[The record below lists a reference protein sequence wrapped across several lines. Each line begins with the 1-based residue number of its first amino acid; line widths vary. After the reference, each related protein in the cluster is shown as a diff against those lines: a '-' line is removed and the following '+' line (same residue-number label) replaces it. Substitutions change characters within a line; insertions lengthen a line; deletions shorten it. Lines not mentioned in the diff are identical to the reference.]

1 MIIVSIYIY
10 VYCTICNV
18 LLYIIHPLLMR
29 LRTVFASTKNWLR
42 AVFYVSET
50 GLKNVVIGAAFFDD
64 FCPTSAVFSWW
75 LSEVEAISN
84 SRMLV
89 ILITCYY
96 DFNYNNC
103 PISAVPGKNE
113 NNKYV
118 SYNHKCGH
126 IDQAGF

>member
-1 MIIVSIYIY
+1 
-10 VYCTICNV
+10 
-18 LLYIIHPLLMR
+18 MR

-50 GLKNVVIGAAFFDD
+50 GLKNVVIYTSAAFFDD
-64 FCPTSAVFSWW
+64 FCPTSAVA
-75 LSEVEAISN
+75 EAISN

-113 NNKYV
+113 NNKYQV
-118 SYNHKCGH
+118 TSNRRLRYPYYHCVLLVITSQLSNAPRCCSQH
-126 IDQAGF
+126 DR